1 MENSYPLFLKGYIPE
16 TNKFAEMYSVIDNNE
31 DKDVELHAI
40 HERLEKIRLYMEK
53 EIAFKQGLIEGQD
66 EQMRPT
72 KARVAAND
80 VVIQRLEGQ
89 LLECRQTNEGT
100 RQLINKLLSD
110 ISGYQKDLEW
120 YKRTYEKRSLL
131 GTIRQ
136 KLFNK

>member
-1 MENSYPLFLKGYIPE
+1 MINLPE
-16 TNKFAEMYSVIDNNE
+16 RFKVIDNNE
-31 DKDVELHAI
+31 DKDIELHAI

-53 EIAFKQGLIEGQD
+53 EIVFKQRLIEGQED
-66 EQMRPT
+66 QIRNL
-72 KARVAAND
+72 KARADEKD

-89 LLECRQTNEGT
+89 LMECRQTNEGT

-110 ISGYQKDLEW
+110 ISSYQKDIDW

-136 KLFNK
+136 KLLRK

>member
-1 MENSYPLFLKGYIPE
+1 MINLPE
-16 TNKFAEMYSVIDNNE
+16 RFKVIDNNE
-31 DKDVELHAI
+31 DKDIELHAI
-40 HERLEKIRLYMEK
+40 HERLEKIRLYMER
-53 EIAFKQGLIEGQD
+53 EIAFKQRLIESQED
-66 EQMRPT
+66 QMHKL
-72 KARVAAND
+72 KARAEEKE

-110 ISGYQKDLEW
+110 ISSYQKDLDW

-136 KLFNK
+136 KLFRR

>member
-1 MENSYPLFLKGYIPE
+1 
-16 TNKFAEMYSVIDNNE
+16 MYSVIDNNE
-31 DKDVELHAI
+31 DKDIELHAI
-40 HERLEKIRLYMEK
+40 HERLEKIRVFMEK
-53 EIAFKQGLIEGQD
+53 EIVFKQNLIETQE
-66 EQMRPT
+66 EQMRQM
-72 KARVAAND
+72 KARVEEKD

-110 ISGYQKDLEW
+110 ISSYQKDIEW

-136 KLFNK
+136 KLFNR

>member
-1 MENSYPLFLKGYIPE
+1 MINLPERLK
-16 TNKFAEMYSVIDNNE
+16 VINNGE
-31 DKDVELHAI
+31 DKDIELHAI

-53 EIAFKQGLIEGQD
+53 EIAFKQRHIEGQE
-66 EQMRPT
+66 EQIRGL
-72 KARVAAND
+72 KARVDEKD

-110 ISGYQKDLEW
+110 ISNYQKDLDW
-120 YKRTYEKRSLL
+120 FKRTYEKRSLL

-136 KLFNK
+136 KLFKR

>member
-1 MENSYPLFLKGYIPE
+1 MINLPE
-16 TNKFAEMYSVIDNNE
+16 RVNVIDNNE
-31 DKDVELHAI
+31 DKDIELHAI

-53 EIAFKQGLIEGQD
+53 EIAFKQRFIEGQED
-66 EQMRPT
+66 QIRDL
-72 KARVAAND
+72 KARVDEKD

-110 ISGYQKDLEW
+110 ISNYQKDIEW
-120 YKRTYEKRSLL
+120 FKRTYEKRSLL

-136 KLFNK
+136 KLFQR